1 MCKHV
6 WTRMRKNSITKRIS
20 SKKVCANFRNT
31 EKSLLFKNRLC
42 YDTNRYKGC
51 RGGKSMLFGDIVKER
66 LNSLGMTFDDLVEIS
81 MLDKDLCE
89 KICENRISPKD
100 LDEFDLNVLSNALY
114 CASDYFISETARNK
128 DVVFRSCNR
137 GDDPH
142 QSNLIKA
149 KLQSFM
155 RDLLFVKGCE

>member
-1 MCKHV
+1 
-6 WTRMRKNSITKRIS
+6 
-20 SKKVCANFRNT
+20 
-31 EKSLLFKNRLC
+31 
-42 YDTNRYKGC
+42 
-51 RGGKSMLFGDIVKER
+51 MLFGDIVKER

-89 KICENRISPKD
+89 KICENRISPTD

-137 GDDPH
+137 GDDTH